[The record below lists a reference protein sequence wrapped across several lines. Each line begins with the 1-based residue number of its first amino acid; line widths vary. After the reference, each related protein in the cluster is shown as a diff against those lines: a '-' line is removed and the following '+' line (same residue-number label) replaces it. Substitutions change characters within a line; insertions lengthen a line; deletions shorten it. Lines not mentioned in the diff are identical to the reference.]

1 MSLNSNAHFAH
12 LPNVGVRRSLL
23 DRSHDYK
30 FTGNVGD
37 LIPVY
42 NDPDILPGDTVSLDI
57 SSVIRFQTMLSPVYD
72 NLVADFHAYFVPHRL
87 VWNHWEDFMGDN
99 KVSHGLRPLPIL
111 FP

>member
-57 SSVIRFQTMLSPVYD
+57 SSVIRFQTMLSRFTIIWSRISTHI
-72 NLVADFHAYFVPHRL
+72 LSL
-87 VWNHWEDFMGDN
+87 I
-99 KVSHGLRPLPIL
+99 VSFGIIGKTLWR
-111 FP
+111 